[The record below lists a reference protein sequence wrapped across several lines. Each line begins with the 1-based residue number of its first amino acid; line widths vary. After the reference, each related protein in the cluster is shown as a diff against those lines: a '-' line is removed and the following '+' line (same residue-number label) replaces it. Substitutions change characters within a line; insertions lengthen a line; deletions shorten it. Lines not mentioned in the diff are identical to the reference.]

1 MPVIFFHFAP
11 LCFTFLFER
20 SKRYESLASASEF
33 LFIFCCLSVSTS
45 NSKSALQQQQQQ
57 LQQHQPHDLP
67 QHSKITQHNRDSG
80 KYEFFTQ
87 KVVTRR
93 RIHHNLFRNFVSVLP
108 TFFVRFWHFG
118 YEIIQVGNTVFC
130 CIFPKLDM
138 FLLYVMLF

>member
-1 MPVIFFHFAP
+1 MRILPVIFFHSAP
-11 LCFTFLFER
+11 LCFYHFCLNARKGTQALR
-20 SKRYESLASASEF
+20 ALLSF

-57 LQQHQPHDLP
+57 LPQHQPKDLP

-93 RIHHNLFRNFVSVLP
+93 RIHHKLFRNFVSVLP
-108 TFFVRFWHFG
+108 TFFVRFCHFNFNFWHF
-118 YEIIQVGNTVFC
+118 V
-130 CIFPKLDM
+130 L
-138 FLLYVMLF
+138 